1 VFVVEGNSA
10 RQPLP
15 ANGNTEFATS
25 RVIFLNHQTVTLS
38 PGVNDAR
45 AQKSSLVPHPTT
57 FDGWAATPDMWADT
71 VACVQQIWA
80 PFAVTVTDA
89 DPGNV
94 PHIEAVFGGTPDQA
108 GMQPNVAGVS
118 PFTSDCG
125 IIDNSIVF
133 TFAPAIK
140 NITARQ
146 ACEIMS
152 QEIAHSYGLDHEL
165 LASDPMTY
173 LGYNGERA
181 FQDQTVSCGE
191 YTARPCGLSGT
202 SCRPNQNSVQLLYQ
216 RVGMAG
222 QDTNGPM
229 ITIATPSDG
238 EDVQPGFQVQAS
250 AIDPSAVKSA
260 TISIDG
266 QQVAMLAGAGPYTFT
281 TDDSLSEGMHSVTVA
296 ATDGTN
302 MSTEM
307 HTVIVQGGSDL
318 SQLMHGCSA
327 GGDNKSGWLIGLAAF
342 VLARRRR

>member
-1 VFVVEGNSA
+1 MFVVEGNSA
-10 RQPLP
+10 RQVLP

-25 RVIFLNHQTVTLS
+25 RVIYLNHQTVTLS
-38 PGVNDAR
+38 PGANDAR
-45 AQKSSLVPHPTT
+45 AQKSSLVARPTT
-57 FDGWAATPDMWADT
+57 FAGWTPAADMWADT
-71 VACVQQIWA
+71 VACVQEIWA

-94 PHIEAVFGGTPDQA
+94 PHIEAVFAGTPDQA
-108 GMQPNVAGVS
+108 GMQANVAGVS

-140 NITARQ
+140 NITARE

-173 LGYNGERA
+173 LGYNGDRA

-202 SCRPNQNSVQLLYQ
+202 VCRPNQNSVELLYQ
-216 RVGMAG
+216 RVGKAG
-222 QDTNGPM
+222 EDTNGPM
-229 ITIATPSDG
+229 ITFATPTDG
-238 EDVQPGFQVQAS
+238 EDVQPGFEVQAT
-250 AIDPSAVKSA
+250 ANDPSSVKSA

-281 TDDSLSEGMHSVTVA
+281 TDDSLSPGMHTVTVA
-296 ATDGTN
+296 ATDGEN
-302 MSTEM
+302 VSTEM
-307 HTVIVQGGSDL
+307 HTVTVQSGSDL
-318 SQLMHGCSA
+318 DELMHGCSV
-327 GGDNKSGWLIGLAAF
+327 GGGRGGWIIGLAAF
-342 VLARRRR
+342 LLARRRR